1 MRRAPSGSVLASA
14 ATRSS
19 AERNSSVLA
28 PRVSRAI
35 RVACST
41 ARTSCPSVAGA
52 GRRPAAPRLPPTS
65 SKVRARRVIRR
76 IRSSGH
82 SPGEYRGEIGRRDT
96 RVTRRVS
103 IRGHPAHDP
112 TDGSSGGRV
121 RAEGLHGWAAPG
133 PAPVPAPLRTS
144 STVSSTSPGL
154 HGWAAPGP
162 APAPAPAAVPFGP
175 WQGSL
180 RVLILPS
187 SMKPAAPRPTEVKP
201 A

>member
-1 MRRAPSGSVLASA
+1 MRREIAGPGPWVRRAPSGSVLASA

-28 PRVSRAI
+28 PRVSRTI

-52 GRRPAAPRLPPTS
+52 GRQPAAPRLPPTS
-65 SKVRARRVIRR
+65 SEVRARRVIRKT
-76 IRSSGH
+76 RSSGH

-112 TDGSSGGRV
+112 TDGSSGGRA
-121 RAEGLHGWAAPG
+121 RAGGLHGWAAP
-133 PAPVPAPLRTS
+133 
-144 STVSSTSPGL
+144 
-154 HGWAAPGP
+154 
-162 APAPAPAAVPFGP
+162 APAPAVPAAVPFGP

-187 SMKPAAPRPTEVKP
+187 SMKPAAPRPKEVKP